1 MLRSLH
7 LRDFVIVAEVSIQLE
22 QGFTAFTG
30 ETGAGK
36 SLLIDALGLLSG
48 ERADPKMVRPGS
60 RRADLAAHFDLDPG
74 HRIHRDLRDADM
86 EGDEGELYH
95 HPRPAGFGHFNRE

>member
-60 RRADLAAHFDLDPG
+60 KRADLAAHFDLDPTAEREG
-74 HRIHRDLRDADM
+74 WIRISGRRRAD
-86 EGDEGELYH
+86 
-95 HPRPAGFGHFNRE
+95 